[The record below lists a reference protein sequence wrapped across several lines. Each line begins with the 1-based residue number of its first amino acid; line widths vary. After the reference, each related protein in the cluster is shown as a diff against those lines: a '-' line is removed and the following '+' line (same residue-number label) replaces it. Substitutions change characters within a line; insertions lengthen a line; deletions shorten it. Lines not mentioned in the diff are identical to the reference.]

1 MHMEW
6 KHTGLVHTL
15 HGRIRWAC

>member
-1 MHMEW
+1 MEW